1 MNLSMT
7 NTTERYYNQ
16 AIISFIA
23 GVVVMVGLPT
33 TIAVALQEIGLFQRS
48 FEDGI
53 AYGVTTLGFVLI
65 AIVIMQCTYPPYCLS
80 TFCFVVIAIAFAVS
94 FTTRL
99 SFRVTRCVGT
109 MALLAQ
115 IQMTV
120 FHPCV
125 LIKLRQRFWALAN
138 ATGFVYCAHRHDC
151 YSVNDYCLEPIA
163 GHTPVVG
170 SSHCTSI
177 IHKVNTKA
185 EEL

>member
-16 AIISFIA
+16 AILSFIA
-23 GVVVMVGLPT
+23 RVVVMVGLPA
-33 TIAVALQEIGLFQRS
+33 TIAVARESIGSL
-48 FEDGI
+48 E
-53 AYGVTTLGFVLI
+53 VTSPNGLTYCISTLGLI
-65 AIVIMQCTYPPYCLS
+65 AISVIVLNSTSLTEYYPL
-80 TFCFVVIAIAFAVS
+80 FGFVISKICGILYIFA
-94 FTTRL
+94 RL

-138 ATGFVYCAHRHDC
+138 AACFGYLGHRHDC

-163 GHTPVVG
+163 GHIPVVG

-177 IHKVNTKA
+177 IHKINRKE